1 MLQNTQ
7 IRDLI
12 GTKNKLMSKKTKT
25 DVFTYRKS
33 CFRYCGGFALA
44 LGNPSRKG
52 EVESTNA
59 FDESI
64 EELMGHPGGIDC
76 GVEWVS

>member
-1 MLQNTQ
+1 
-7 IRDLI
+7 
-12 GTKNKLMSKKTKT
+12 MSKKTKT
-25 DVFTYRKS
+25 RFLTYRKF
-33 CFRYCGGFALA
+33 CFRYRRGFALA
-44 LGNPSRKG
+44 LGNPTRKG
-52 EVESTNA
+52 GVESTNA